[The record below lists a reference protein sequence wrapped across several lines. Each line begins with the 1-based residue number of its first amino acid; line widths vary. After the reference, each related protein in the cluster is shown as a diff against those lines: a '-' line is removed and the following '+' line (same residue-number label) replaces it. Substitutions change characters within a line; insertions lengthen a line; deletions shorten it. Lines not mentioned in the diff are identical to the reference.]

1 MELTAYLCKR
11 FGLNPLADG
20 VVLSS
25 CTSIPYISYAKE
37 HIRAGAEA
45 AGRDPSQLKM
55 AAYFPT
61 AVNDNETLARDA
73 VRPYLAKFI
82 GIHGYHPIMF
92 EAGLTEE
99 IIRPFKEAL
108 IQGKTAQVIPLVTDD
123 IVDKLAIAGNAAYCK
138 DKLAAINAAGV
149 SMPIAF
155 ELPGQSPLEL
165 VNTLERELLA

>member
-1 MELTAYLCKR
+1 
-11 FGLNPLADG
+11 
-20 VVLSS
+20 
-25 CTSIPYISYAKE
+25 
-37 HIRAGAEA
+37 
-45 AGRDPSQLKM
+45 
-55 AAYFPT
+55 
-61 AVNDNETLARDA
+61 
-73 VRPYLAKFI
+73 
-82 GIHGYHPIMF
+82 MF